1 MTGKYF
7 LQSLAAGLFA
17 LVIVVTGPAYAAS
30 PVGVW
35 LRDTGSSKIEI
46 YRCGSRLCGKIVW
59 LREPNDADG
68 NPRTD
73 VENPDP
79 ALRDQP
85 LIGLQVILNMVQSG
99 DNKWEGE
106 VYKSDDGRIF
116 SGNMRMSDDD
126 TIALAGCVLGGLICR
141 RGNLYR
147 Q

>member
-1 MTGKYF
+1 MTRRY
-7 LQSLAAGLFA
+7 LLLSLTTGLLALGILIGPASAAG
-17 LVIVVTGPAYAAS
+17 
-30 PVGVW
+30 PVGTW
-35 LRDTGSSKIEI
+35 LRDTGSSMIEI
-46 YRCGSRLCGKIVW
+46 YRCGSGLCGKIVW

-73 VENPDP
+73 IKNPDP
-79 ALRDQP
+79 TLRNQP
-85 LIGLQVILNMVQSG
+85 LIGLQVILNMLQSG

-106 VYKSDDGRIF
+106 VYKSDDGRVF

-126 TIALAGCVLGGLICR
+126 TIALAGCVFGGLICR